1 MEDLQARLEQLRQQ
15 EGQILMQLDEVRV
28 LINAYENTIKQKEE
42 EAE

>member
-1 MEDLQARLEQLRQQ
+1 MENLQARLEQLRQQ
-15 EGQILMQLDEVRV
+15 EGQIIMQLDEVRV

>member
-1 MEDLQARLEQLRQQ
+1 MENLQARLEQLRQQ

-28 LINAYENTIKQKEE
+28 LINAYEKTIKQKEE

>member
-1 MEDLQARLEQLRQQ
+1 MENLQARLEQLRQQ